1 MNGDRGVLGVLL
13 PLGFK
18 TYTLKASALTGA
30 FYCLNHANNPTN
42 QPSIGDDFVAIPGT
56 IERSKY

>member
-18 TYTLKASALTGA
+18 TYTLKAPATAGA
-30 FYCLNHANNPTN
+30 FIASITQKPNN
-42 QPSIGDDFVAIPGT
+42 QPSMPGT
-56 IERSKY
+56 IERS

>member
-1 MNGDRGVLGVLL
+1 MNGDRGVLSVLL

-30 FYCLNHANNPTN
+30 FYFFSYFLISEKEVT
-42 QPSIGDDFVAIPGT
+42 GAINT
-56 IERSKY
+56 CA